1 MRISTSLMYGRGLS
15 TINSQQA
22 DLVHIFQQVGTG
34 RRILT
39 PADDPLGAAKSI
51 NLGQTEALNARYGAN
66 RAIAAQNLGLE
77 DNVLNTIM
85 LRVQDIKTRIVE
97 AGNGT
102 YSDEE
107 RRTLANVLRA
117 AYDDLFAQANATDG
131 NGQYLFSGY
140 TGDTPAYVKDGTG
153 KVVWNGSPGERLIQV
168 DQTRRLS
175 SSDIGL
181 DIFNRATPGSRD
193 YITSADPANAGTALI
208 KTPSINDPIGPNVGH
223 DFTITFAGDPLAY
236 TVEVTDADGNTIG
249 ETQGPFPYQ
258 SGTAIDMGG
267 VQVFIEGEPQP
278 GDVFQVENAQ
288 SADLDL
294 FATLDAVIAALEVPA
309 DGDPVAM
316 ARVVNMLST
325 VNQKLDIN
333 HDNILTVRASVG
345 ARLNE
350 LEALDAN
357 GEVRNLNYK
366 DQLSKLEDVD
376 YYQAISKLQLR
387 EMALQAAVS
396 AFQSIQTT
404 TSLFNMR
411 R

>member
-1 MRISTSLMYGRGLS
+1 
-15 TINSQQA
+15 
-22 DLVHIFQQVGTG
+22 
-34 RRILT
+34 
-39 PADDPLGAAKSI
+39 
-51 NLGQTEALNARYGAN
+51 
-66 RAIAAQNLGLE
+66 
-77 DNVLNTIM
+77 
-85 LRVQDIKTRIVE
+85 
-97 AGNGT
+97 
-102 YSDEE
+102 
-107 RRTLANVLRA
+107 
-117 AYDDLFAQANATDG
+117 
-131 NGQYLFSGY
+131 
-140 TGDTPAYVKDGTG
+140 
-153 KVVWNGSPGERLIQV
+153 
-168 DQTRRLS
+168 
-175 SSDIGL
+175 
-181 DIFNRATPGSRD
+181 
-193 YITSADPANAGTALI
+193 

-223 DFTITFAGDPLAY
+223 DFTITFAGDPPEY
-236 TVEVTDADGNTIG
+236 TVDVTDADGNLI

-387 EMALQAAVS
+387 QMALQAAGS